1 MIYMFCSCRELLGD
15 KAKHYERSLQ
25 EICEKNDMGLF
36 ESNEDFEKAKQNLVT
51 SYKFRRYCCKQ
62 RLMTYIRTVNIVK

>member
-25 EICEKNDMGLF
+25 EICQRNEMG
-36 ESNEDFEKAKQNLVT
+36 EYASNEEFEKEKEDLVN